1 MNEMNEDNT
10 NNDNTVNALV
20 RPDGNSGNE
29 LMEPDARD
37 RARVPEALEQ
47 ELSRALEAM
56 LMAAT
61 EPVEPAV
68 LAQLLE
74 QPCGFGVVLA
84 QEGCNAGQCAR
95 EHSKVGD
102 EVAENR
108 ARKGIVHAGR
118 HDGFQDAARSG
129 ELFDHARSHAR
140 RSII

>member
-74 QPCGFGVVLA
+74 QPATLVNRLCQRLALGYEENGHGFQLVRV
-84 QEGCNAGQCAR
+84 AGGWRYQTHPDTMAYVER
-95 EHSKVGD
+95 FVIDGQ
-102 EVAENR
+102 R
-108 ARKGIVHAGR
+108 ARL
-118 HDGFQDAARSG
+118 SG
-129 ELFDHARSHAR
+129 A
-140 RSII
+140 